1 MVAGFRTMAI
11 SARALKA
18 APVYL
23 LGACVILVVYGFL
36 FPVLNWPDEYR
47 NVLLL
52 HEGRESGYALIY
64 GHFARLV
71 VAVGHALFRVN
82 DLTDV
87 LGSVRQSGGFQMIN
101 GDLRYKVIAGV
112 PSVYYFAKLSNLI
125 LSGLFAAAMLLYLAR
140 VGTQSESRDRDVRV
154 FLLSLC
160 FPSVAYS
167 VMQLSTDIL
176 FLLFSLVPF
185 FLRGRKS
192 SIAFATAMALLVVE
206 DRSFL
211 LLSAFVLLKEIYGAL
226 LFQRIVTASWRR
238 RLGWM
243 VLFSAGSIAAA
254 YLVSRLLSDPQFLN
268 LFVPGLGNS
277 VSLALEYTHG
287 KSYNIV
293 VSLVVFYAGFIIL
306 PSATELF
313 AAMLPLYLVLLFVF
327 YRFLVYCLSGSY
339 GEAGTR
345 AFIALLAVLTV
356 FFFLTGVVH
365 VFESGRYYLYLVPY
379 VVHALLSGAI
389 RVRGAGALKPEW
401 VMQFGFVLIAVAVT
415 ALAYLPPSR

>member
-1 MVAGFRTMAI
+1 MAI
-11 SARALKA
+11 SARSLKA

-47 NVLLL
+47 NVQLLQ
-52 HEGRESGYALIY
+52 EGRESGYALVY

-71 VAVGHALFRVN
+71 VAGAHALFSLN
-82 DLTDV
+82 ELTDV
-87 LGSVRQSGGFQMIN
+87 LGSVQQSSGFQMIN
-101 GDLRYKVIAGV
+101 GDLHYKAIAGV
-112 PSVYYFAKLSNLI
+112 PSVYYFAKLSNLV
-125 LSGLFAAAMLLYLAR
+125 LSGLFAVAMLLYLSRA
-140 VGTQSESRDRDVRV
+140 GGPSQSRETDVRV

-167 VMQLSTDIL
+167 VMQISTDIL

-192 SIAFATAMALLVVE
+192 SIVFAMAMALLVVE

-226 LFQRIVTASWRR
+226 LFQRIEAANWKR
-238 RLGWM
+238 RLGWLA
-243 VLFSAGSIAAA
+243 LFSAGSIAAA
-254 YLVSRLLSDPQFLN
+254 YLAYHLLSNPWLLN
-268 LFVPGLGNS
+268 LFVPGLGNT
-277 VSLALEYTHG
+277 VSLALEYTHS

-293 VSLVVFYAGFIIL
+293 ISLIVFYAGFIIL
-306 PSATELF
+306 PSATEFF
-313 AAMLPLYLVLLFVF
+313 AAMLPLYMILLFVF

-379 VVHALLSGAI
+379 VVHALLSGAV
-389 RVRGAGALKPEW
+389 RFRGAGALKAEW
-401 VMQFGFVLIAVAVT
+401 VMQFGFVFIAVSVT
-415 ALAYLPPSR
+415 LLAYLPPSR